1 MYLLSNKVKLD
12 DPVLFCEDY
21 RVHVLA
27 ILRYLKVIFH
37 ANLLHIYIIHK
48 HDLLYKLKPPILFD
62 PLIDEELIWLL
73 LVHDQVLSADDGE
86 ILLVVTRRHGD
97 YLVSFSRF

>member
-1 MYLLSNKVKLD
+1 MYLLCNKVKLD
-12 DPVLFCEDY
+12 DPVLFGEDD

-27 ILRYLKVIFH
+27 ILGYLKVIFH
-37 ANLLHIYIIHK
+37 ANLLHALVIHK
-48 HDLLYKLKPPILFD
+48 LDLLYKLKPPILFE
-62 PLIDEELIWLL
+62 PLVDEELIRLL

-86 ILLVVTRRHGD
+86 ILLIMTRRHGD